1 MSNSKNEVAESGAKV
16 RRRMPD
22 VAPLLGFLILLT
34 IFFTVTS
41 EYFLDVDNFKN
52 IFVALA
58 VTGVVC
64 VPGTML
70 MIAGQ
75 VDLSVGS
82 AAAVSGMIL
91 GNVVNSYGIANGL
104 LAVLIFGLVIGAVNG
119 FFVTVIGVN
128 SLITTLG
135 TLATLYGI
143 ALLIGNGQTLMMKN
157 FEWLGTAQ
165 PAGIPLPIIIFFV
178 IAVVGIVVLRRTR
191 FGRSLY
197 AIGSNPNAARVVGIR
212 SNRIL
217 FATFVL
223 SGLSSALAGAIL
235 CSQLSAGD
243 PNAARGLELEVITA
257 IVLGGAS
264 LAGGRGTM
272 WGTII
277 GLTTIGVLNN
287 GLILLD
293 VPTFWQRVAQGLMLI
308 LAVSSMQLESDWQLN
323 EGDEHAH

>member
-1 MSNSKNEVAESGAKV
+1 MSKSKSDVTESEGKV

-34 IFFTVTS
+34 VFFTITS

-64 VPGTML
+64 IPGTML
-70 MIAGQ
+70 MIAGH

-82 AAAVSGMIL
+82 SAAVSGMIL
-91 GNVVNSYGIANGL
+91 GNVVNSYGISAGL
-104 LAVLIFGLVIGAVNG
+104 TAVLVYGLAIGIING

-135 TLATLYGI
+135 TLATLYGV

-178 IAVVGIVVLRRTR
+178 IAVAGIITLRRTR

-212 SNRIL
+212 SNRIV

-308 LAVSSMQLESDWQLN
+308 LAVSFDATRERL
-323 EGDEHAH
+323 AAKRR

>member
-1 MSNSKNEVAESGAKV
+1 MSTTKPEVAESTSKV

-34 IFFTVTS
+34 VFFTITS
-41 EYFLDVDNFKN
+41 EYFLDLDNFKN

-82 AAAVSGMIL
+82 SAAVSGMIL

-104 LAVLIFGLVIGAVNG
+104 LAVLVYGLVIGAING

-165 PAGIPLPIIIFFV
+165 PAGIPLPILIFFV
-178 IAVVGIVVLRRTR
+178 IAVVGIITLRRTR

-308 LAVSSMQLESDWQLN
+308 LAVSFDATRERL
-323 EGDEHAH
+323 AAKRR

>member
-1 MSNSKNEVAESGAKV
+1 MSNSKNDVAESSSKV

-34 IFFTVTS
+34 IFFTITS
-41 EYFLDVDNFKN
+41 PYFLDVDNFKN

-82 AAAVSGMIL
+82 SAAVSGMIL
-91 GNVVNSYGIANGL
+91 GNVVNSYGIGTGL
-104 LAVLIFGLVIGAVNG
+104 AAVLIYGLVIGAING

-178 IAVVGIVVLRRTR
+178 IAVVGIVTLRRTR
-191 FGRSLY
+191 YGRSLY

-308 LAVSSMQLESDWQLN
+308 LAVSFDATRERL
-323 EGDEHAH
+323 ATKRR

>member
-1 MSNSKNEVAESGAKV
+1 MSTTKNEVTESPSKV

-34 IFFTVTS
+34 IFFTVS
-41 EYFLDVDNFKN
+41 SPYFLDVDNFKN

-82 AAAVSGMIL
+82 SAAVSGMIL
-91 GNVVNSYGIANGL
+91 GNVVNSYGIGTGL
-104 LAVLIFGLVIGAVNG
+104 TAVLIYGLLIGAING

-165 PAGIPLPIIIFFV
+165 PAGIPLPILIFFV
-178 IAVVGIVVLRRTR
+178 IAVVGIVTLRRTR
-191 FGRSLY
+191 YGRSLY

-308 LAVSSMQLESDWQLN
+308 LAVSFDATRERL
-323 EGDEHAH
+323 AAKRR

>member
-1 MSNSKNEVAESGAKV
+1 MSNSKNPVAESKSEA

-22 VAPLLGFLILLT
+22 VAPLAGFLFLLT
-34 IFFTVTS
+34 IFFTVS
-41 EYFLDVDNFKN
+41 SPYFLDFDNFKN

-70 MIAGQ
+70 MIAGH

-82 AAAVSGMIL
+82 SAAVSGMIL
-91 GNVVNSYGIANGL
+91 GNVVNSYGITTGL
-104 LAVLIFGLVIGAVNG
+104 IAVLVYGLVIGAVNG

-165 PAGIPLPIIIFFV
+165 PVGIPLPIIIFFV
-178 IAVVGIVVLRRTR
+178 IAVAGIITLRRTR

-293 VPTFWQRVAQGLMLI
+293 VPTFWQRVAQGIMLV
-308 LAVSSMQLESDWQLN
+308 LAVSFDATRERLASKQR
-323 EGDEHAH
+323 

>member
-1 MSNSKNEVAESGAKV
+1 MSKSKNDVTESETKV

-22 VAPLLGFLILLT
+22 VAPLLGFLVLLT

-41 EYFLDVDNFKN
+41 PYFLDVDNFKN

-58 VTGVVC
+58 VTGIVC
-64 VPGTML
+64 IPGTML
-70 MIAGQ
+70 MIAGH

-82 AAAVSGMIL
+82 SAAVSGMIL
-91 GNVVNSYGIANGL
+91 GNVVNSYGISAGL
-104 LAVLIFGLVIGAVNG
+104 LAVLAYGLAIGIING

-135 TLATLYGI
+135 TLATLYGV

-165 PAGIPLPIIIFFV
+165 PAGIPLPIIIFFL
-178 IAVVGIVVLRRTR
+178 IAVAGIITLRRTR

-212 SNRIL
+212 SNRIV

-308 LAVSSMQLESDWQLN
+308 LAVSFDATRERL
-323 EGDEHAH
+323 AVKRR

>member
-1 MSNSKNEVAESGAKV
+1 MSNNKGTAVAEDAQAQNKA
-16 RRRMPD
+16 RRRIPD

-34 IFFTVTS
+34 VFFTLTS
-41 EYFLDVDNFKN
+41 PYFLDVDNFKN

-82 AAAVSGMIL
+82 SAAVSGMIL
-91 GNVVNSYGIANGL
+91 GNVVNSYGISTGL
-104 LAVLIFGLVIGAVNG
+104 IAVLIYGLAIGAING

-143 ALLIGNGQTLMMKN
+143 ALLIGNGQTLIMRN

-165 PAGIPLPIIIFFV
+165 PAGIPLPIIIFFI
-178 IAVVGIVVLRRTR
+178 IAVIGIVTLRRTR

-212 SNRIL
+212 SKRIL
-217 FATFVL
+217 FVTFVL

-308 LAVSSMQLESDWQLN
+308 LAVSFDATRERLASN
-323 EGDEHAH
+323 RR

>member
-1 MSNSKNEVAESGAKV
+1 MSNSKTDVTATEPQGKT

-34 IFFTVTS
+34 VFFTVTS

-104 LAVLIFGLVIGAVNG
+104 LAVLVFGLVIGAVNG
-119 FFVTVIGVN
+119 FFVTVVGVN

-178 IAVVGIVVLRRTR
+178 IAVVGIVTLRRTR
-191 FGRSLY
+191 YGRSLY

-308 LAVSSMQLESDWQLN
+308 LAVSFDATRERL
-323 EGDEHAH
+323 AAKRR

>member
-1 MSNSKNEVAESGAKV
+1 MSTTKPEVAESTSKV

-34 IFFTVTS
+34 VFFTITS
-41 EYFLDVDNFKN
+41 EYFLDLDNFKN

-82 AAAVSGMIL
+82 SAAVAGMIL

-104 LAVLIFGLVIGAVNG
+104 LAVLVYGLVIGAVNG

-165 PAGIPLPIIIFFV
+165 PAGIPLPILIFFV
-178 IAVVGIVVLRRTR
+178 IAVVGIITLRRTR

-308 LAVSSMQLESDWQLN
+308 LAVSFDATRERL
-323 EGDEHAH
+323 AAKRR

>member
-82 AAAVSGMIL
+82 SAAVSGMIL

-104 LAVLIFGLVIGAVNG
+104 LAVLVYGLVIGAING

-308 LAVSSMQLESDWQLN
+308 LAVSFDATRERL
-323 EGDEHAH
+323 AAKRR

>member
-22 VAPLLGFLILLT
+22 VAPLLGFLVLLT

-308 LAVSSMQLESDWQLN
+308 LAVSFDATRERL
-323 EGDEHAH
+323 AAKRR

>member
-264 LAGGRGTM
+264 LAGGRGAM

-308 LAVSSMQLESDWQLN
+308 LAVSFDATRERL
-323 EGDEHAH
+323 AAKRR

>member
-22 VAPLLGFLILLT
+22 VAPLLGFLVLLT

-178 IAVVGIVVLRRTR
+178 IAIVGIVVLRRTR

-308 LAVSSMQLESDWQLN
+308 LAVSFDATRERL
-323 EGDEHAH
+323 AAKRR

>member
-1 MSNSKNEVAESGAKV
+1 MSNSKTDVAESQKKV

-22 VAPLLGFLILLT
+22 VAPLAGFLILLS
-34 IFFTVTS
+34 IFFTITS
-41 EYFLDVDNFKN
+41 PYFLDFDNFKN

-70 MIAGQ
+70 MIAGH

-82 AAAVSGMIL
+82 SAAVSGMIL
-91 GNVVNSYGIANGL
+91 GNVVNSYGITNGL
-104 LAVLIFGLVIGAVNG
+104 IAVLVYGLVIGAVNG

-178 IAVVGIVVLRRTR
+178 IAVVGIITLRRTR

-308 LAVSSMQLESDWQLN
+308 LAVSFDATRERLASKRR
-323 EGDEHAH
+323 

>member
-1 MSNSKNEVAESGAKV
+1 MSKSKNDVTESETKV

-22 VAPLLGFLILLT
+22 VAPLLGFLVLLT

-41 EYFLDVDNFKN
+41 PYFLDVDNFKN

-58 VTGVVC
+58 VTGIVC
-64 VPGTML
+64 IPGTML
-70 MIAGQ
+70 MIAGH

-82 AAAVSGMIL
+82 SAAVSGMIL
-91 GNVVNSYGIANGL
+91 GNVVNSYGISAGL
-104 LAVLIFGLVIGAVNG
+104 TAVLVYGLAIGIING

-135 TLATLYGI
+135 TLATLYGV

-178 IAVVGIVVLRRTR
+178 IAVAGIITLRRTR

-212 SNRIL
+212 SNRIV

-308 LAVSSMQLESDWQLN
+308 LAVSFDATRERL
-323 EGDEHAH
+323 AAKRR

>member
-1 MSNSKNEVAESGAKV
+1 MSNDKGTEVAQSQNKV

-41 EYFLDVDNFKN
+41 PYFLDVDNFKN

-82 AAAVSGMIL
+82 SAAVSGMIL
-91 GNVVNSYGIANGL
+91 GNVVNSYGISKGL
-104 LAVLIFGLVIGAVNG
+104 LAVLIYGLVIGAING
-119 FFVTVIGVN
+119 FFVTIIGVN

-165 PAGIPLPIIIFFV
+165 PAGIPLPILIFFV
-178 IAVVGIVVLRRTR
+178 IAVIGIVTLRRTR
-191 FGRSLY
+191 YGRSLY

-257 IVLGGAS
+257 IVLGGQA
-264 LAGGRGTM
+264 LRVVAEQCGEQ
-272 WGTII
+272 
-277 GLTTIGVLNN
+277 
-287 GLILLD
+287 LL
-293 VPTFWQRVAQGLMLI
+293 V
-308 LAVSSMQLESDWQLN
+308 
-323 EGDEHAH
+323 

>member
-22 VAPLLGFLILLT
+22 VAPLLGFLVLLT

-104 LAVLIFGLVIGAVNG
+104 LAVLVFGLVIGAVNG

-308 LAVSSMQLESDWQLN
+308 LAVSFDATRERL
-323 EGDEHAH
+323 AAKRR